1 MARGIAR
8 VTVVGN
14 LTRDPELKE
23 TAAGTSLCKLGVA
36 VNSARKGQN
45 GEWTEEVSFFDAV
58 VWGNQGENC
67 ARYLSKG
74 REVAIDGRLNQRRWE
89 AEDGS
94 RRSKVEIVANQVVFM
109 SGGAEGSGGGGS
121 GGGGSGGGG
130 SGGGGSGG
138 GGSGGSGSGVGGSGG
153 GGSGGG
159 GGQKS
164 DSDLSPTDDFKDINF
179 GDEDDI
185 PF

>member
-121 GGGGSGGGG
+121 GGGGSG
-130 SGGGGSGG
+130 
-138 GGSGGSGSGVGGSGG
+138 VGGSGG

-185 PF
+185 PFSVSYTHLTLPTIYSV